1 MLNDNAQKWADALR
15 YGEYEQGQEALFE
28 MTGVNADRPQYCCLG
43 VACDLYAKAHP
54 DKGKWVQSRKWFLM
68 EFVTN
73 SGTSAVGLPLEVSDW
88 LGLARLGKYFPNQY
102 GQFSKLIADNAYDTS
117 VNQTLTTLNDEEHF
131 TFEQIADVIESLPE
145 GLFSDAE

>member
-1 MLNDNAQKWADALR
+1 MLNENAQKWADALR
-15 YGEYEQGQEALFE
+15 YGEYEQGQEVLLK

-54 DKGKWVQSRKWFLM
+54 DKGKWVQNRKLFLM

-73 SGTSAVGLPLEVSDW
+73 SGTSAGGLSLEVSDW
-88 LGLARLGKYFPNQY
+88 LGLARLEKDFPNHY
-102 GQFSKLIADNAYDTS
+102 GQFSE
-117 VNQTLTTLNDEEHF
+117 NQTLATLNDEEHF

-145 GLFSDAE
+145 GLFSDA